1 MINPKQIKQKAEG
14 NYRQYLTSL
23 ITKETIFP
31 HEFSVG
37 KIPQDYLILRD
48 ELAQL
53 IKQSKKSIGYGY
65 TLELQSRNTR
75 KNGLQSLPK
84 RIAIETEIDYL
95 KLCKKE
101 KEVAQF
107 KLDLNIIFD
116 L

>member
-75 KNGLQSLPK
+75 KNGLINILTVSNRRDKCRFKTCKNLP
-84 RIAIETEIDYL
+84 
-95 KLCKKE
+95 
-101 KEVAQF
+101 F
-107 KLDLNIIFD
+107 
-116 L
+116 